1 MPVPVIRALYVTA
14 LYGYCMTTS
23 SFCCAIRPW
32 PAATSYG
39 DCAGVARG
47 RRDLFI
53 GGGDSV
59 PWEEFLPRRMI
70 LVSTE
75 SKLVFQLLLDED
87 IIVQDLSPGSES
99 DTLWACC

>member
-1 MPVPVIRALYVTA
+1 M
-14 LYGYCMTTS
+14 
-23 SFCCAIRPW
+23 
-32 PAATSYG
+32 
-39 DCAGVARG
+39 
-47 RRDLFI
+47 
-53 GGGDSV
+53 